1 MAEPPPLT
9 NETAT
14 SWFTEALPNDWFTDL
29 RALVDRDEIM
39 VIGSLQP
46 TAGPSGEGAPDHI
59 EPDPTELA
67 HIQKFR
73 EATRDARVSIAQRAE
88 QTLGRKVAWAAT
100 CGSSH
105 VIFTHLS
112 VPVMTRLRMPERQ
125 ILDTLVGA
133 GVARSRSDA
142 LGWCVRR
149 VAQHQHDWLAELSEA
164 ISAVS
169 EIRTRGPA

>member
-9 NETAT
+9 NDTAT
-14 SWFTEALPNDWFTDL
+14 SWFTDALPNDWFTGL
-29 RALVDRDEIM
+29 RVLVDREEIM
-39 VIGSLQP
+39 IIGSLDP
-46 TAGPSGEGAPDHI
+46 PPDQSDPDQ
-59 EPDPTELA
+59 PDPSHVEIA
-67 HIQKFR
+67 HIQQFR

-100 CGSSH
+100 CGSSQ

-112 VPVMTRLRMPERQ
+112 VPIMTRLRMPERQ

-149 VAQHQHDWLAELSEA
+149 VAQHEHDWLEELSDA